1 MRWVDWSTWLVGG
14 RTDLSIWEVGHRG
27 RADLSSSLCVT
38 LTPADLTY
46 THILGYMAY
55 SIGLLARVYMHND
68 QKKILMIFMC

>member
-1 MRWVDWSTWLVGG
+1 MWLVGR
-14 RTDLSIWEVGHRG
+14 RTDLSIWEVGLDG

-46 THILGYMAY
+46 THILGYRAY